1 MKEKRQLLINYLEV
15 NVAPILVDF
24 LVGEDLHDA
33 LVLPANIDIKEL
45 NGHYENI
52 DYLPPKWFK
61 DLLKKDNKLLVI
73 DKIDTISKE
82 EQLKFGELLKYR
94 KLSTFDLPNDC
105 RILVTANKINK
116 DVINEEIVSLVAVI

>member
-1 MKEKRQLLINYLEV
+1 MKEKRELLLNYLEV

-24 LVGEDLHDA
+24 LLGEDLHDA

-45 NGHYENI
+45 NGHYENT

-61 DLLKKDNKLLVI
+61 ELLKKDNKLLVI
-73 DKIDTISKE
+73 DKIDIISKE

-105 RILVTANKINK
+105 RIIVTANKINK
-116 DVINEEIVSLVAVI
+116 DVINEEIISLVAVI